1 MIIQNTIHC
10 CLPQTSLAEVPH
22 SFPRVP
28 SQTRKHHCIRS
39 TQFSREYNQINQF
52 YYFNYIM
59 NYDQCLFSLIGYYL
73 VAARLSW
80 FFTILVKRQ

>member
-10 CLPQTSLAEVPH
+10 CLPQT
-22 SFPRVP
+22 
-28 SQTRKHHCIRS
+28 
-39 TQFSREYNQINQF
+39 REYDQIHLFN
-52 YYFNYIM
+52 YFNYIM